1 MQADTA
7 SSPER
12 PSLLTL
18 QLAQTW
24 SCSGSSEQTASLRRK
39 PQAQKSLFFNQAL
52 SELEELLTVWTQTS
66 TLVWMFLHP
75 ELSSREL
82 PPLQHPQTQTC
93 WSCPS
98 PGALTAAFS
107 EEKSL
112 QKTILQKIAVR
123 AFDSFPKATVVP
135 SSSSVRHVGTCCPCH
150 QVGKQELPLKWSIL
164 KRESKICLQW
174 DGQHPDT
181 PAEHRTNMLQII
193 LQVWKEDRSY
203 C

>member
-112 QKTILQKIAVR
+112 QKTILQKIGCNCLWQFPQSHCVPLQLLSKTRWHVLSLSPGGEAGA
-123 AFDSFPKATVVP
+123 AFKVINTEKRIKNMSPMGWATP
-135 SSSSVRHVGTCCPCH
+135 RYTS
-150 QVGKQELPLKWSIL
+150 
-164 KRESKICLQW
+164 
-174 DGQHPDT
+174 
-181 PAEHRTNMLQII
+181 RTQNKHAPNNFAGL
-193 LQVWKEDRSY
+193 ERR
-203 C
+203 